1 MTSPD
6 ALPRMTRMKSN
17 TGIARRLLLATLLTL
32 CTASAL
38 PQSPALYTVEI
49 VVFRNGSDAAALPAA
64 GANAS
69 TITPAASGDVE
80 ATPVAASKLV
90 SAAAKLRNRSSGF
103 RVLAHSAWTQS
114 PAGWNSRRGVSA
126 TQLGLAGGITGKVI
140 LERGQYLHFG
150 VDLTIEDGGKRY
162 HIDEVRQVKP
172 NQIHYLDHP
181 AVGVLAIVTATTG

>member
-1 MTSPD
+1 MS
-6 ALPRMTRMKSN
+6 RMQTP
-17 TGIARRLLLATLLTL
+17 TGIARRLLLATLLALGTG
-32 CTASAL
+32 SAL

-49 VVFRNGSDAAALPAA
+49 VVFRNGTDAAALPAA
-64 GANAS
+64 G
-69 TITPAASGDVE
+69 TPGAPATPVATGDVE

-90 SAAAKLRNRSSGF
+90 SAAARLRNRSSGF
-103 RVLAHSAWTQS
+103 RVLAHSAWTQA

-126 TQLGLAGGITGKVI
+126 SQLGLAEGISGKLI

-162 HIDEVRQVKP
+162 RIEEVRQVKP

>member
-1 MTSPD
+1 
-6 ALPRMTRMKSN
+6 MTRMESH
-17 TGIARRLLLATLLTL
+17 TGIARRLLLGALLTL
-32 CTASAL
+32 CSASAL
-38 PQSPALYTVEI
+38 PQSPASYTVEI
-49 VVFRNGSDAAALPAA
+49 VVFRNGSDAAALPGAA
-64 GANAS
+64 TPPVAS
-69 TITPAASGDVE
+69 LAPAQSSDIE

-90 SAAAKLRNRSSGF
+90 SATARLRNKSSGF
-103 RVLAHSAWTQS
+103 RVLAHAAWTQA

-126 TQLGLAGGITGKVI
+126 AQLGLGEGISGKVI

-181 AVGVLAIVTATTG
+181 AVGVLAIVTATAG

>member
-1 MTSPD
+1 MTAPE
-6 ALPRMTRMKSN
+6 ALPRMSRMQSHP
-17 TGIARRLLLATLLTL
+17 GLARRLLLGSLLAL
-32 CTASAL
+32 CTTSAL

-49 VVFRNGSDAAALPAA
+49 VVFRNAGDAAALPAA
-64 GANAS
+64 G
-69 TITPAASGDVE
+69 TTGAAALPVAGDDVE

-90 SAAAKLRNRSSGF
+90 SATAKLRNRSSGF
-103 RVLAHSAWTQS
+103 RVLAHTAWTQA

-126 TQLGLAGGITGKVI
+126 SQLGLAAGISGKVI

-162 HIDEVRQVKP
+162 RIEEVRQVKP

-181 AVGVLAIVTATTG
+181 SVGVLAIVTAVTG

>member
-1 MTSPD
+1 MTAPGC
-6 ALPRMTRMKSN
+6 LPRMRRMESHP
-17 TGIARRLLLATLLTL
+17 GIARRWLLGAVLTL
-32 CTASAL
+32 CAASAL

-49 VVFRNGSDAAALPAA
+49 VVFRNGADAAALPGAA
-64 GANAS
+64 TPPGASPAPQAS
-69 TITPAASGDVE
+69 DIE

-90 SAAAKLRNRSSGF
+90 SATARLRNKTSGF
-103 RVLAHSAWTQS
+103 RVLAHAAWTQA

-126 TQLGLAGGITGKVI
+126 AQLGLGEGISGKVI

-162 HIDEVRQVKP
+162 HIEEVRQLKP

-181 AVGVLAIVTATTG
+181 AVGVLAIVTATAG

>member
-1 MTSPD
+1 MTAPGC
-6 ALPRMTRMKSN
+6 LPRMSRMKPN
-17 TGIARRLLLATLLTL
+17 PGIARRLLLATLLSL
-32 CTASAL
+32 CTGSAL
-38 PQSPALYTVEI
+38 PQSPASYTVEI

-64 GANAS
+64 G
-69 TITPAASGDVE
+69 TPAATALPAAGGDVE

-90 SAAAKLRNRSSGF
+90 GATAKLRNRTSGF
-103 RVLAHSAWTQS
+103 RVLAHAAWTQA

-126 TQLGLAGGITGKVI
+126 TQLGLAGISGKVI

-181 AVGVLAIVTATTG
+181 SVGVLAIVTATTG